1 MLWLKVRGRFMRFG
15 YAAVGFG
22 KPLPLSEI
30 VATGSGDVTERMAE
44 VIMRRVRAAMP
55 VLPVPLVAAVL
66 LDGGETT
73 TSALVERAKAIL
85 ATMRAKGRSPHL
97 PSGTVEAA
105 VAAGLSTLTVRR
117 IVAEVDGVHVSR
129 PDDINLL
136 HYYAASLLLDDYA
149 DAAAESYPAE
159 SLAT

>member
-1 MLWLKVRGRFMRFG
+1 
-15 YAAVGFG
+15 
-22 KPLPLSEI
+22 
-30 VATGSGDVTERMAE
+30 MAE